1 MKTRVG
7 KIARMPHVIR
17 EELNRRLANGVPGI
31 ELIVWLNA
39 MPEVQKILAELFGGR
54 AISNNNLSVWK
65 QGGYA
70 DWVISRESRT
80 ELREIMAQGRS
91 LDHAG
96 AGKSGGGVV
105 GYLGTLLAVELAQT
119 IDRLHKTKNPEA
131 RMKIFR
137 KLSMELSRLRFD
149 HYREQRLEL
158 KRRQAAQLNKQI
170 QANQP

>member
-17 EELNRRLANGVPGI
+17 EELNHQLANGVPGI
-31 ELIVWLNA
+31 ELVVWLNEL
-39 MPEVQKILAELFGGR
+39 PEVQKILAELFGGR
-54 AISNNNLSVWK
+54 AISSNNLSVWK

-80 ELREIMAQGRS
+80 ELREIMAQGRQ

-96 AGKSGGGVV
+96 AGKSGGDVV

-131 RMKIFR
+131 HLKILR

-170 QANQP
+170 QPNQP